1 MRIAIILVTV
11 LGMVSPAL
19 AGDDASSQPT
29 MRRPS
34 RRSLPDPV
42 VYARVGYGAAFGD
55 SFRPGP
61 AIGLGI
67 RGETEPVVLD
77 VSVSVVVNS
86 TSHDGQGTTLAGSIV
101 RLAVLNFLDGNA
113 DGGMYVG
120 GGFSWGG
127 VLLDRRSTP
136 TTYTTAWTGSGLQGD
151 VTVGYEITRKSPL
164 RMFVQ
169 ADVGIPFFTARSE
182 TYARSDGG
190 IIDHSSRRIEKQ
202 YTPSA
207 VVAMGIGWKRR

>member
-1 MRIAIILVTV
+1 MRIAITLVTV
-11 LGMVSPAL
+11 FSMVSPAL

-42 VYARVGYGAAFGD
+42 VYARIGFGAAFAD

-61 AIGLGI
+61 AIGFGI
-67 RGETEPVVLD
+67 RGETEPFVLD
-77 VSVSVVVNS
+77 VCGSFVINS
-86 TSHDGQGTTLAGSIV
+86 ISHDGEGTTIAGSIV
-101 RLAVLNFLDGNA
+101 RLSMLHFVDLNA
-113 DGGMYVG
+113 DRAMYVG

-127 VLLDRRSTP
+127 VLLGRRSTP
-136 TTYTTAWTGSGLQGD
+136 ATYTTDWTGSGLQAE
-151 VTVGYEITRKSPL
+151 VTVGYELTRKSPL
-164 RMFVQ
+164 RLFVQ

-202 YTPSA
+202 YAPSA